1 MALKLAE
8 AYVVIKAELDQLR
21 RGLKKSMSMVKTTM
35 SSISSAMKSVASS
48 IVKYTKRAMLALI
61 GLFTYATYAAGKQE
75 AAEFELAAA
84 LKVVGKYTDAL
95 IQKYKQFASEIQ
107 KVTTYGDEDILTFMR
122 LGLTLGVTTD
132 KLEEA
137 TKAAISLASFGGR
150 MKPEMAMRYYAQAL
164 EGVTSSLETYI
175 PTMRSVTTYEEKM
188 IKLNEGLARG
198 WAIATAKSQTFFGA
212 IAQMKNAIGDLVE
225 KIGAPFI
232 PMLTETAHKIRDWA
246 KENEAIFGVWAE
258 RVAAYYR
265 FVRGTLAEFVRYL
278 KTDWVDGIV
287 VALDFLASSFVLVAK
302 GIRLVFERVFSDT
315 ANQFAKLFQRMGNAL
330 MGGGYFENIYSTIF
344 NKISG
349 ALYEFSGDHYK
360 SWNQINKQLRANTK
374 EYQDTLKALMPEELT
389 TGIVDKWAKMT
400 EELNQ
405 INQRRVQDVKD
416 AQEQIEEVMNP
427 KKTGVMRYILG
438 RGLRAKLQYG
448 DPTQKGG
455 LVSLG
460 NGMWAMVRAGESSLQ
475 ALKRIEAE
483 LKRDKVVVG
492 GMG

>member
-21 RGLKKSMSMVKTTM
+21 SGLKKSMSMVKSTM

-84 LKVVGKYTDAL
+84 LKVIGKYTDAL
-95 IQKYKQFASEIQ
+95 IQKYKRLASEIQ
-107 KVTTYGDEDILTFMR
+107 NVTTYGDEDILTFMR

-132 KLEEA
+132 KIEEA
-137 TKAAISLASFGGR
+137 TKAAISLAAFGGR

-164 EGVTSSLETYI
+164 EGITSSLETYI

-188 IKLNEGLARG
+188 VKLNEGLASG
-198 WAIATAKSQTFFGA
+198 WAIATAKSHIFFGS

-225 KIGAPFI
+225 KIGAPFT

-246 KENEAIFGVWAE
+246 KQNEAIFGKWAE
-258 RVAAYYR
+258 KIAAYYR
-265 FVRGTLAEFVRYL
+265 FVKSTFMEFVRYL
-278 KTDWVDGIV
+278 KTDWIDGIV

-302 GIRLVFERVFSDT
+302 NVKLVFERIFSDV
-315 ANQFAKLFQRMGNAL
+315 ANQFGILFHRIADSL
-330 MGGGYFENIYSTIF
+330 MAGGEISKVFSELFSI
-344 NKISG
+344 ISG
-349 ALYEFSGDHYK
+349 QLYEFSGDHYR
-360 SWNQINKQLRANTK
+360 SWDTINKQLRANVR

-389 TGIVDKWAKMT
+389 ATIVDKWAKMT

-405 INQRRVQDVKD
+405 INQKRVQDVRE
-416 AQEQIEEVMNP
+416 AQEQIEEAMNP
-427 KKTGVMRYILG
+427 KKAGVMRYILG
-438 RGLRAKLQYG
+438 RGLTAKLKFG
-448 DPTQKGG
+448 DPRQSG

-460 NGMWAMVRAGESSLQ
+460 NGMWAMVKVGENSFQ
-475 ALKRIEAE
+475 ALKRIEQE
-483 LKRDKVVVG
+483 LRKDKVVVG
-492 GMG
+492 SMG